1 MTVDFLPF
9 FGTDKSG
16 RIVHAM
22 GYNGHGIA
30 QATLAGSM
38 AADLVMDRKNRWVEL
53 LRRRSP
59 PLPPEPFRWLGVKAL
74 LGYLGGV
81 DAKID
86 RDLSRP

>member
-1 MTVDFLPF
+1 MTLDFLPF
-9 FGTDKSG
+9 FGADKSG

-30 QATLAGSM
+30 QATFAGSM

-53 LRRRSP
+53 LRRRSL

-81 DAKID
+81 DAKVD